1 MNVNIKYFMYHLG
14 MTKIL
19 LGRGPNK
26 ESAFLDVTPIHL
38 EVKLKVELIFLNVF
52 RANFKITFN

>member
-1 MNVNIKYFMYHLG
+1 MYHLG
-14 MTKIL
+14 MAKIL

-38 EVKLKVELIFLNVF
+38 EVTFIFDIFEFFSVQILKF
-52 RANFKITFN
+52 